1 MQGNEPHH
9 PPPARSFRP
18 VPVRFLLPN
27 LITLLALCSGVTAI
41 RLAVEGRY
49 QVAVAAVILACVLD
63 AIDGRLA
70 RLLKGTS
77 RFGAELDSLAD
88 FVNFGVA
95 PAILIYVWS
104 LNAMKPAGWIV
115 ALMLSMACALRL
127 ARFNVALED
136 PNKPAFANAY
146 FTGIPAPAGAGLAMA
161 PMYLGFLDIVPDGH
175 TVAKPV
181 AIYIVAIAVLMVSRV
196 PTFSG
201 KSVTQVPRELV
212 LPILAAGAL
221 FVVCLITFPWETMVL
236 SAAVYVALLPVG
248 AASYYRQKRKLQ
260 AQTQGEP
267 PSAAESQPPSETPPQ
282 G

>member
-1 MQGNEPHH
+1 MQQGVDHNH
-9 PPPARSFRP
+9 PTPARAFRP

-70 RLLKGTS
+70 RMLKGTS

-104 LNAMKPAGWIV
+104 LNAMRPAGWVV

-175 TVAKPV
+175 TVAKLV
-181 AIYIVAIAVLMVSRV
+181 APYIVAIAVLMVSRV

-201 KSVTQVPRELV
+201 KSVTQVPREMV
-212 LPILAAGAL
+212 LPVLAAGAL
-221 FVVCLITFPWETMVL
+221 LIVFLITFPWETLVI
-236 SAAVYVALLPVG
+236 AAIVYVVLLPFG
-248 AASYYRQKRKLQ
+248 AASYYRQKRK
-260 AQTQGEP
+260 AQLEMER
-267 PSAAESQPPSETPPQ
+267 SKAEHGKVEE
-282 G
+282 GKG

>member
-1 MQGNEPHH
+1 MHQEQEKPQL
-9 PPPARSFRP
+9 PARTFRP

-49 QVAVAAVILACVLD
+49 QVAVAAVILAIFLD

-104 LNAMKPAGWIV
+104 LNALRPAGWIV

-136 PNKPAFANAY
+136 PDKPAYAHAF

-161 PMYLGFLDIVPDGH
+161 PMYLEFLDIVPDGH
-175 TVAKPV
+175 VYARFIAP
-181 AIYIVAIAVLMVSRV
+181 YIVAVAVLMVSRV
-196 PTFSG
+196 PTYSG
-201 KSVTQVPRELV
+201 KTVSRVPRELV
-212 LPILAAGAL
+212 LPILAAAAL
-221 FVVCLITFPWETMVL
+221 VVVCLITFPWETLLLAAVL
-236 SAAVYVALLPVG
+236 YISLIPVSISSYLRHKGKAKPSASAAP
-248 AASYYRQKRKLQ
+248 K
-260 AQTQGEP
+260 T
-267 PSAAESQPPSETPPQ
+267 
-282 G
+282 

>member
-1 MQGNEPHH
+1 M
-9 PPPARSFRP
+9 PPETEQPQVPARAFRP
-18 VPVRFLLPN
+18 VPVRYLLPN
-27 LITLLALCSGVTAI
+27 LITLLALCSGVTSI
-41 RLAVEGRY
+41 RLAMEGRY
-49 QVAVAAVILACVLD
+49 EVAVSAVILAIVLD

-70 RLLKGTS
+70 RFLKGTS

-104 LNAMKPAGWIV
+104 LNSLKPAGWIV

-127 ARFNVALED
+127 ARFNVTLED
-136 PNKPAFANAY
+136 PNKPAYANSY

-161 PMYLGFLDIVPDGH
+161 PMYLGFLDIVADGH
-175 TVAKPV
+175 DFARVIAP
-181 AIYIVAIAVLMVSRV
+181 YIVVIAVLMVSRV

-221 FVVCLITFPWETMVL
+221 IIVCLITFPWETLVI
-236 SAAVYVALLPVG
+236 AAILYAAMIPVS
-248 AASYYRQKRKLQ
+248 AASYYRQKRK
-260 AQTQGEP
+260 AAA
-267 PSAAESQPPSETPPQ
+267 SA
-282 G
+282 

>member
-1 MQGNEPHH
+1 MQQGSEHNH
-9 PPPARSFRP
+9 PPPARAFRP

-49 QVAVAAVILACVLD
+49 QVAVAAVILAIFLD

-70 RLLKGTS
+70 RYLKGTS
-77 RFGAELDSLAD
+77 RFGAELDLLAD

-104 LNAMKPAGWIV
+104 LNAMRPVGWIV

-136 PNKPAFANAY
+136 PNKPAYANAF

-161 PMYLGFLDIVPDGH
+161 PMYLGFLNIVPDGH
-175 TVAKPV
+175 TVALLV
-181 AIYIVAIAVLMVSRV
+181 APYIVAIAVLMVSRV

-201 KSVTQVPRELV
+201 KSVTQVPREMV
-212 LPILAAGAL
+212 LPILAAAAL
-221 FVVCLITFPWETMVL
+221 IIVCLITFPWETLVI
-236 SAAVYVALLPVG
+236 AAMIYVVLLPVS
-248 AASYYRQKRKLQ
+248 AVSYYRQKHKAQ
-260 AQTQGEP
+260 AAPDNGQAEQGN
-267 PSAAESQPPSETPPQ
+267 

>member
-1 MQGNEPHH
+1 MQQGEDHNH
-9 PPPARSFRP
+9 PTPARAFRP

-70 RLLKGTS
+70 RMLKGTS

-104 LNAMKPAGWIV
+104 LNAMRPAGWVV

-175 TVAKPV
+175 TVAKLV
-181 AIYIVAIAVLMVSRV
+181 APYIVAIAVLMVSRV

-201 KSVTQVPRELV
+201 KSVTQVPREMV
-212 LPILAAGAL
+212 LPVLAAGAL
-221 FVVCLITFPWETMVL
+221 LIVFLITFPWETLVI
-236 SAAVYVALLPVG
+236 AAIVYVVLLPFG
-248 AASYYRQKRKLQ
+248 AASYYRQKRK
-260 AQTQGEP
+260 AQLETER
-267 PSAAESQPPSETPPQ
+267 SKAEHGKVEE
-282 G
+282 GKG